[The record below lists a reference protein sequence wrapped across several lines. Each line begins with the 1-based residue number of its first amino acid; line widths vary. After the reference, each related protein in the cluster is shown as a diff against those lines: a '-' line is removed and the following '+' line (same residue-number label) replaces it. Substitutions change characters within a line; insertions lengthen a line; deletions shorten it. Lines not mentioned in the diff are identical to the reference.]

1 MPFDDSY
8 ANALRSRLQLIDS
21 IGEEQ
26 TTWERISNARKRA
39 DAAQQQKL
47 AQMRAQMDAYNRGN
61 ANSQSISN
69 GLVQA
74 PAPGSS
80 SSGGDRGFNSFVNSI
95 GQKESSGRYGAV
107 NRYSGALGKYQI
119 MPANIN
125 GRNRGWDYEA
135 LGHDVS
141 TSQFLSSP
149 EIQEKVARYKL
160 QQYYN
165 KYGPAGASIAWYA
178 GPGAANRYIKTGKA
192 STNTQAWGF
201 PSIASYMQSIT
212 GSMF

>member
-8 ANALRSRLQLIDS
+8 AAALRSRLSLIDS

-39 DAAQQQKL
+39 EAAQQQKL
-47 AQMRAQMDAYNRGN
+47 ANMRAQLDAYNRGN
-61 ANSQSISN
+61 ANSQTIAN
-69 GLVQA
+69 GLTTTA
-74 PAPGSS
+74 PAGGRSS
-80 SSGGDRGFNSFVNSI
+80 SEFDKFVNTI

-107 NRYSGALGKYQI
+107 NKYSGALGKYQI
-119 MPANIN
+119 MPSNIN
-125 GRNRGWDYEA
+125 GKNRGWDYEA
-135 LGHDVS
+135 LGHDVT

-178 GPGAANRYIKTGKA
+178 GPGAANKYAKTGRA

-212 GSMF
+212 GSLF

>member
-1 MPFDDSY
+1 MPFNDSY
-8 ANALRSRLQLIDS
+8 AQALRNRLSLIDS

-39 DAAQQQKL
+39 EAAQQQKL
-47 AQMRAQMDAYNRGN
+47 ANMRAQLDAYNRGN
-61 ANSQSISN
+61 ANSQSIAN
-69 GLVQA
+69 GLTTTA
-74 PAPGSS
+74 PAGNKAYSEF
-80 SSGGDRGFNSFVNSI
+80 DKFVNTI

-107 NRYSGALGKYQI
+107 NKYSGALGKYQI
-119 MPANIN
+119 MPSNIN

-135 LGHDVS
+135 LGRDVS
-141 TSQFLSSP
+141 TQQFLSSP

-178 GPGAANRYIKTGKA
+178 GPGAANRYVKTGKA

>member
-1 MPFDDSY
+1 MPFNDSY
-8 ANALRSRLQLIDS
+8 AQALRNRLSLIDS

-39 DAAQQQKL
+39 DAQQQQKL
-47 AQMRAQMDAYNRGN
+47 ANMRAQLDAYNRGN
-61 ANSQSISN
+61 ANSQSIAN
-69 GLVQA
+69 GLTTTA
-74 PAPGSS
+74 PAGNKAYSEF
-80 SSGGDRGFNSFVNSI
+80 DKFVNTI

-107 NRYSGALGKYQI
+107 NKYSGALGKYQI
-119 MPANIN
+119 MPSNIN
-125 GRNRGWDYEA
+125 GKNRGWDYEA

-178 GPGAANRYIKTGKA
+178 GPGAANKYAKTGRA

-212 GSMF
+212 GSLF

>member
-8 ANALRSRLQLIDS
+8 AAALRSRLSLIDS

-39 DAAQQQKL
+39 EAAQQQKL
-47 AQMRAQMDAYNRGN
+47 ANMRAQLDAYNRGN
-61 ANSQSISN
+61 ANSQSIAN
-69 GLVQA
+69 GLTTTA
-74 PAPGSS
+74 PAGNKAYSEF
-80 SSGGDRGFNSFVNSI
+80 DKFVNTI

-107 NRYSGALGKYQI
+107 NKYSGALGKYQI
-119 MPANIN
+119 MPSNIN

-135 LGHDVS
+135 LGRDVS
-141 TSQFLSSP
+141 TQQFLSSP

-178 GPGAANRYIKTGKA
+178 GPGAANRYVKTGKA

>member
-1 MPFDDSY
+1 MPFNDSY
-8 ANALRSRLQLIDS
+8 AQALRNRLSLIDS

-39 DAAQQQKL
+39 EAAQQQKL
-47 AQMRAQMDAYNRGN
+47 ANMRAQLDAYNRGN
-61 ANSQSISN
+61 ANSQTIAN
-69 GLVQA
+69 GLTTTA
-74 PAPGSS
+74 PAGNKAYSEF
-80 SSGGDRGFNSFVNSI
+80 DKFVNTI

-107 NRYSGALGKYQI
+107 NKYSGALGKYQI
-119 MPANIN
+119 MPSNIN
-125 GRNRGWDYEA
+125 GRTRGWDYEA

-141 TSQFLSSP
+141 TQQFLSSP

-178 GPGAANRYIKTGKA
+178 GPGAANRYVKTGKA

>member
-1 MPFDDSY
+1 MPFNDSY
-8 ANALRSRLQLIDS
+8 AQALRNRLSLIDS

-39 DAAQQQKL
+39 DAAQKQKL
-47 AQMRAQMDAYNRGN
+47 ANMRAQLDAYNRGN
-61 ANSQSISN
+61 ANSQSIAN
-69 GLVQA
+69 GLTTTA
-74 PAPGSS
+74 P
-80 SSGGDRGFNSFVNSI
+80 SGNKAYSEFDKFVNTI

-107 NRYSGALGKYQI
+107 NKYSGALGKYQI
-119 MPANIN
+119 MPSNIN

-135 LGHDVS
+135 LGRDVS
-141 TSQFLSSP
+141 TQQFLSSP

-178 GPGAANRYIKTGKA
+178 GPGAANRYVKTGKA

>member
-8 ANALRSRLQLIDS
+8 ANALRNRLSLIDT

-47 AQMRAQMDAYNRGN
+47 AQMRAQLDAYNQGN

-69 GLVQA
+69 GLVSTA
-74 PAPGSS
+74 PAGNRSYNDF
-80 SSGGDRGFNSFVNSI
+80 DRFVNSI

-107 NRYSGALGKYQI
+107 NKYSGALGKYQI

-135 LGHDVS
+135 LGRDVS

-149 EIQEKVARYKL
+149 DIQEKVARYKL

-178 GPGAANRYIKTGKA
+178 GPGAANKYIKTGKA